1 MIEVQFPSYNA
12 INKEYSNDIFLRVYV
27 SAFTEGLVAKL
38 KPSNFVVFLAV
49 CSFMDAK
56 GECYPTQRQIAE
68 RTGLSKTTVN
78 RAITDLLAFEVNDQ
92 PILQRRLVGTNGN
105 SVYTV
110 LPIGQ
115 IAIFDRGIQKIQQ
128 LEPEVEGK
136 TATARV
142 EDESKPIEESTF
154 KTAKDVLTYYTGV
167 YRNVYGVNPNIRW
180 PAETALLKKKW
191 IGHYTDDQIR
201 QMIDIS
207 VTEYDQRWKNS
218 KFPRPTVSGIVSWI
232 GETALAFKLD
242 EEKKLTQIQEE
253 TGGEDEA
260 EAQAAARMAQ
270 LFNM

>member
-92 PILQRRLVGTNGN
+92 PILQRRLVGQNGN

-115 IAIFDRGIQKIQQ
+115 IAIFDQGIEKIEQ
-128 LEPEVEGK
+128 PETEVNDEK
-136 TATARV
+136 TAAS
-142 EDESKPIEESTF
+142 DGNESKTIEKTEF
-154 KTAKDVLTYYTGV
+154 KTAKDVLAYYAGV

-180 PAETALLKKKW
+180 PAETALVKKKW
-191 IGHYTDDQIR
+191 LGTYTDEQIR
-201 QMIDIS
+201 QMINIS
-207 VTEYDQRWKNS
+207 VAEYDQRWKNS
-218 KFPRPTVSGIVSWI
+218 KFPRPTMSGIVSWI

-242 EEKKLTQIQEE
+242 EEKQLTQIQEE

-270 LFNM
+270 LFNT